1 MSNNKLNSFNIN
13 STQSTKQR
21 PKMVKIQALR
31 KLLKNKYTDIERI
44 GAGASGI
51 VCKGKNISTG
61 NIEAI
66 KCIVLPDEDTQS
78 PDKEINI
85 LNSCNHP
92 NIVRIY
98 NSFTLSNDSIDVLF
112 ITMEL
117 CEEDLQE
124 LLSKKMGNPLRD
136 IEYRKIFRELV
147 AGVKYLHENKIVHR
161 DLKPHNIFL
170 HHGVT
175 KIGDFGIAKI
185 LNTQV
190 LIGTKSKYINGSPNY
205 MAPER
210 LNYSAPS
217 GKVDVW
223 SLGCILYELIEG
235 KLAFPG
241 VDLDEVLPK
250 LIQCKCPKSVKAK
263 QPELDI
269 IRRTIAPE
277 AKRMDIN
284 ELFNLTNTGITI
296 EYTGGFI
303 ELQDMGAHE
312 QEEYKFAPI
321 KIQPIHHFKP
331 IAPLFTYKKK
341 NEIKYSK
348 CVVHKKLVLYI
359 YIMY

>member
-1 MSNNKLNSFNIN
+1 
-13 STQSTKQR
+13 
-21 PKMVKIQALR
+21 MVKIKALR
-31 KLLKNKYTDIERI
+31 KLLKKKYTDIEKI
-44 GAGASGI
+44 GSGASGI
-51 VCKGKNISTG
+51 VYKGKNISTG
-61 NIEAI
+61 KMEAI
-66 KCIVLPDEDTQS
+66 KCITLPEENPQS

-85 LNSCNHP
+85 LNQCNHP

-98 NSFTLSNDSIDVLF
+98 NSFTRSNDSIDVLF

-147 AGVKYLHENKIVHR
+147 AGVKYLHDNKIIHR
-161 DLKPHNIFL
+161 DLKPHNIFF

-185 LNTQV
+185 LNTQI
-190 LIGTKSKYINGSPNY
+190 LIGTKSKLYGSSNY

-210 LNYSAPS
+210 FNDSAPS

-241 VDLDEVLPK
+241 DNIDEVYPK
-250 LIQCKCPKSVKAK
+250 LIQCKYPKPLKAK

-269 IRRTIAPE
+269 ILRTIAPE

-284 ELFNLTNTGITI
+284 ELFNLTNTGITT
-296 EYTGGFI
+296 EYNEGFI
-303 ELQDMGAHE
+303 ELQDMGAHK
-312 QEEYKFAPI
+312 QEEYKFDPI
-321 KIQPIHHFKP
+321 KIQEPVHHFKP

-348 CVVHKKLVLYI
+348 CVVHKKLVL
-359 YIMY
+359 